1 MQNNPTCLIQMLMV
15 YIQENQ
21 RNHFVW
27 ETLKISNLEGSFD
40 VRPT

>member
-21 RNHFVW
+21 KESLCLGNTENF
-27 ETLKISNLEGSFD
+27 KFGGQF
-40 VRPT
+40 